1 MKFGLEK
8 KVILVSGGSSGIGRA
23 IATDFIKEG
32 ASVMITARRVG
43 PLRETV
49 EELQALGGTASYVT
63 ADMTQESDVHA
74 AVAKTKEVFG
84 TEPDIVVC
92 NVRSLIRFG
101 FEDATADDFRTSSE
115 QCVLSVVHLAKA
127 VLPSW
132 KKKKWGRFIN
142 LGSVCSLEP
151 HRWHHIVLGNTFRLA
166 AVGLMRSLANE
177 FSLFGITFN
186 TVAIG
191 LIDTGVSEKITSEG
205 NEVARTQPEP
215 QPRISMERP
224 GRPEE
229 IAAQVVFLASERASY
244 ITGQNVVVDGGWTRG
259 V

>member
-92 NVRSLIRFG
+92 NDEL
-101 FEDATADDFRTSSE
+101 
-115 QCVLSVVHLAKA
+115 
-127 VLPSW
+127 
-132 KKKKWGRFIN
+132 
-142 LGSVCSLEP
+142 
-151 HRWHHIVLGNTFRLA
+151 
-166 AVGLMRSLANE
+166 
-177 FSLFGITFN
+177 
-186 TVAIG
+186 
-191 LIDTGVSEKITSEG
+191 
-205 NEVARTQPEP
+205 
-215 QPRISMERP
+215 
-224 GRPEE
+224 
-229 IAAQVVFLASERASY
+229 
-244 ITGQNVVVDGGWTRG
+244 
-259 V
+259 